1 MNENIYGSLE
11 FYSKETQ
18 STPSDKRDLGVF
30 GDVAPYALG
39 ITEGFATKAFE
50 KEIVKFGIK
59 HNSPIARMM
68 HSKII
73 MNFGILNF
81 FLAKAE
87 GKSNVRALGETG
99 VGIATGFGIK
109 LTMNHTS
116 IGVKIKQGGEH
127 VAKQTLTQTS
137 RVASNAATK
146 IASSRVASNIA
157 ARAGVSILSRIAAG
171 AATGA
176 AVGSS
181 FPIVGT
187 VVGAVVGT
195 LVAGFFNDLIFGDE
209 DEELKKQEEA
219 KEKYLEE
226 KLDEKMHKIINYL
239 ITHQYIELRVLN
251 EDEAEKLCKEISD
264 INSAYFKTI
273 LLMLSFPYYLD
284 KDEQSYKEAQEKN
297 PTIIRIQPIANAL
310 NIKIEINE
318 CFLPKNGE
326 ALKNKEI
333 YVYNHRFDRVVTKA
347 MSDDEGKIVFENVYV
362 GKESTIDKISFIID
376 RENFNEDNFYES
388 VLKYAPM
395 FNVQKKHKQEGQAF
409 IGKMFFSFTYA
420 QGIMQDNEV
429 LKLEALRNNFHIVFD
444 YEVRKQEESY
454 KNYIIL
460 SYLVFDVKEDIEEYI
475 RHITIE
481 NRAFRGLELLG
492 RGWKNQYSIKDEWR
506 DKGVVFFAYFNSQ
519 KFTPYK
525 KMAFIDKPIVIL
537 DIEKFDKEDILKDIK
552 FHFKTLAKAYKIFVI
567 DLDANTQI
575 QEKKSIVNNIKKNTQ
590 NLELL
595 YLQLKLFDD
604 KDTNKC
610 KVQYFHNEN
619 KYANQEMKWI
629 EYCKKQFN
637 ALNNKDNPIYKNKN
651 SFDMEVPFVSIS
663 FGSLIYDK
671 ERLAKKGVRQIF
683 GVSLAEACRRYFYEK

>member
-11 FYSKETQ
+11 LYSKETQ

-50 KEIVKFGIK
+50 KGIK
-59 HNSPIARMM
+59 SLDIKADSLFWKTMRY
-68 HSKII
+68 KITVV
-73 MNFGILNF
+73 NFGILNF

-87 GKSNVRALGETG
+87 GKSNVRALTETSVG
-99 VGIATGFGIK
+99 VSITIIMNETPIGATIEK
-109 LTMNHTS
+109 
-116 IGVKIKQGGEH
+116 GGEY

-187 VVGAVVGT
+187 VVGAVAGT

-318 CFLPKNGE
+318 CFLAKNGE

-420 QGIMQDNEV
+420 QEIMQDNEV

-537 DIEKFDKEDILKDIK
+537 DIEKFDKENILEDIK

-575 QEKKSIVNNIKKNTQ
+575 KAGGVEVIIDSNGLVVKGG
-590 NLELL
+590 EL
-595 YLQLKLFDD
+595 K
-604 KDTNKC
+604 
-610 KVQYFHNEN
+610 
-619 KYANQEMKWI
+619 
-629 EYCKKQFN
+629 
-637 ALNNKDNPIYKNKN
+637 
-651 SFDMEVPFVSIS
+651 
-663 FGSLIYDK
+663 
-671 ERLAKKGVRQIF
+671 
-683 GVSLAEACRRYFYEK
+683 AE

>member
-1 MNENIYGSLE
+1 MSERKTIYASLNVCQCNFQNKPLQIQKQLNNLGDSTNIFLNIYLPANSAFVSEMNDLI
-11 FYSKETQ
+11 YSK
-18 STPSDKRDLGVF
+18 KRPFYV
-30 GDVAPYALG
+30 PNIPTITLG
-39 ITEGFATKAFE
+39 INYGVIAFLFK
-50 KEIVKFGIK
+50 KE
-59 HNSPIARMM
+59 
-68 HSKII
+68 
-73 MNFGILNF
+73 
-81 FLAKAE
+81 AE
-87 GKSNVRALGETG
+87 GKSIERATTETALEFTTSYFG
-99 VGIATGFGIK
+99 GMGGKALAT
-109 LTMNHTS
+109 
-116 IGVKIKQGGEH
+116 
-127 VAKQTLTQTS
+127 
-137 RVASNAATK
+137 RVATK
-146 IASSRVASNIA
+146 FSITMAGRMLGGYAGSLVPIA
-157 ARAGVSILSRIAAG
+157 
-171 AATGA
+171 
-176 AVGSS
+176 
-181 FPIVGT
+181 GT
-187 VVGAVVGT
+187 IVGAV
-195 LVAGFFNDLIFGDE
+195 AGGWIAGKIEEWWFS
-209 DEELKKQEEA
+209 DEEQALAEAKAENERIRKLEEA
-219 KEKYLEE
+219 YFLKINR
-226 KLDEKMHKIINYL
+226 IINYL

-318 CFLPKNGE
+318 CFLAKNGE

-420 QGIMQDNEV
+420 QEIMQDNEV

-492 RGWKNQYSIKDEWR
+492 HGWKNQHNIKDEWR
-506 DKGVVFFAYFNSQ
+506 DKGVVFLL
-519 KFTPYK
+519 
-525 KMAFIDKPIVIL
+525 IL
-537 DIEKFDKEDILKDIK
+537 ILKN
-552 FHFKTLAKAYKIFVI
+552 L
-567 DLDANTQI
+567 LL
-575 QEKKSIVNNIKKNTQ
+575 IKKW
-590 NLELL
+590 LL
-595 YLQLKLFDD
+595 L
-604 KDTNKC
+604 
-610 KVQYFHNEN
+610 
-619 KYANQEMKWI
+619 
-629 EYCKKQFN
+629 
-637 ALNNKDNPIYKNKN
+637 
-651 SFDMEVPFVSIS
+651 IS
-663 FGSLIYDK
+663 L
-671 ERLAKKGVRQIF
+671 
-683 GVSLAEACRRYFYEK
+683 

>member
-1 MNENIYGSLE
+1 MSMENNNTIYGSLE
-11 FYSKETQ
+11 IRKKIDDKFALNQNSANIRDFGNIGTLASYGMSITGATSGKILEQYMINQSVSTKVITFYK
-18 STPSDKRDLGVF
+18 
-30 GDVAPYALG
+30 Y
-39 ITEGFATKAFE
+39 
-50 KEIVKFGIK
+50 
-59 HNSPIARMM
+59 
-68 HSKII
+68 KI
-73 MNFGILNF
+73 MGNFGILSY
-81 FLAKAE
+81 LYKKAE
-87 GKSNVRALGETG
+87 NKSNTRAFGEIAVETAIG
-99 VGIATGFGIK
+99 ALATSQIAINTIEIGISFI
-109 LTMNHTS
+109 
-116 IGVKIKQGGEH
+116 
-127 VAKQTLTQTS
+127 
-137 RVASNAATK
+137 
-146 IASSRVASNIA
+146 
-157 ARAGVSILSRIAAG
+157 SRIAAG
-171 AATGA
+171 TATGA
-176 AVGSS
+176 AIGSS

-209 DEELKKQEEA
+209 DEELKKQEA

-284 KDEQSYKEAQEKN
+284 KDEQSYKKAQEKN
-297 PTIIRIQPIANAL
+297 PTIIRIQPIANTL

-318 CFLPKNGE
+318 CFLAKNGE

-333 YVYNHRFDRVVTKA
+333 YVYNHRFNRVVAKA

-395 FNVQKKHKQEGQAF
+395 FNIQKKHKQKGQAF
-409 IGKMFFSFTYA
+409 IDKMFFSFTYA

-429 LKLEALRNNFHIVFD
+429 LKLEALKNNFNIVFD

-475 RHITIE
+475 RHTTIE

-552 FHFKTLAKAYKIFVI
+552 FHFKTLTKAYKIFVI

-604 KDTNKC
+604 KDANKC
-610 KVQYFHNEN
+610 KVQ
-619 KYANQEMKWI
+619 
-629 EYCKKQFN
+629 
-637 ALNNKDNPIYKNKN
+637 
-651 SFDMEVPFVSIS
+651 
-663 FGSLIYDK
+663 
-671 ERLAKKGVRQIF
+671 
-683 GVSLAEACRRYFYEK
+683 

>member
-1 MNENIYGSLE
+1 MSERKTIYASLNVCQCNFQNKPLQIQKQLNNLGDSTNIFLNIYLPANSAFVSEMNDLI
-11 FYSKETQ
+11 YSK
-18 STPSDKRDLGVF
+18 KRPFYV
-30 GDVAPYALG
+30 PNIPTITLG
-39 ITEGFATKAFE
+39 INYGVIAFLFK
-50 KEIVKFGIK
+50 KE
-59 HNSPIARMM
+59 
-68 HSKII
+68 
-73 MNFGILNF
+73 
-81 FLAKAE
+81 AE
-87 GKSNVRALGETG
+87 GKSIERATTETALEFTTSYFG
-99 VGIATGFGIK
+99 GMGGKALAT
-109 LTMNHTS
+109 
-116 IGVKIKQGGEH
+116 
-127 VAKQTLTQTS
+127 
-137 RVASNAATK
+137 RVATK
-146 IASSRVASNIA
+146 FSITMAGRMLGGYAGSLVPIA
-157 ARAGVSILSRIAAG
+157 
-171 AATGA
+171 
-176 AVGSS
+176 
-181 FPIVGT
+181 GT
-187 VVGAVVGT
+187 IVGAV
-195 LVAGFFNDLIFGDE
+195 AGGWIAGKIEEWWFS
-209 DEELKKQEEA
+209 DEEQALAEAKAENERIRKLEEA
-219 KEKYLEE
+219 YFLKINR
-226 KLDEKMHKIINYL
+226 IINYL

-318 CFLPKNGE
+318 CFLAKNGE

-420 QGIMQDNEV
+420 QEIMQDNEV

-492 RGWKNQYSIKDEWR
+492 HGWKNQHNIKDEWR

-537 DIEKFDKEDILKDIK
+537 DIEKFDKENILEDIK

-683 GVSLAEACRRYFYEK
+683 GVGLAEACRRYFYEK

>member
-1 MNENIYGSLE
+1 MSERKTIYASLNVCQCNFQNKPLQTQKQLNSLGDSTNIFLNIYLPANSA
-11 FYSKETQ
+11 FVSAM
-18 STPSDKRDLGVF
+18 SDKDYPSGNKF
-30 GDVAPYALG
+30 FNIPTITLG
-39 ITEGFATKAFE
+39 INYGVIAFLFK
-50 KEIVKFGIK
+50 KE
-59 HNSPIARMM
+59 
-68 HSKII
+68 
-73 MNFGILNF
+73 
-81 FLAKAE
+81 AE
-87 GKSNVRALGETG
+87 GKSIERATTETALEFTTSYFG
-99 VGIATGFGIK
+99 GMGGKALAT
-109 LTMNHTS
+109 
-116 IGVKIKQGGEH
+116 
-127 VAKQTLTQTS
+127 
-137 RVASNAATK
+137 RVATK
-146 IASSRVASNIA
+146 FSITMAGRMLGGYAGSLVPIA
-157 ARAGVSILSRIAAG
+157 
-171 AATGA
+171 
-176 AVGSS
+176 
-181 FPIVGT
+181 GT
-187 VVGAVVGT
+187 IVGAV
-195 LVAGFFNDLIFGDE
+195 AGGWIAGKIEEWWFS
-209 DEELKKQEEA
+209 DEEQALAEAKAENERIRKLEEA
-219 KEKYLEE
+219 YFLKINR
-226 KLDEKMHKIINYL
+226 IINYL

-318 CFLPKNGE
+318 CFLAKNGE

-420 QGIMQDNEV
+420 QEIMQDNEV

-683 GVSLAEACRRYFYEK
+683 GVGLAESCRRYFYEK

>member
-1 MNENIYGSLE
+1 MSERKTIYASLNVCQCNFQNKPLQIQKQLNNLGDSTNIFLNIYLPANSAFVSEMNDLI
-11 FYSKETQ
+11 YSK
-18 STPSDKRDLGVF
+18 KRPFYV
-30 GDVAPYALG
+30 PNIPTITLG
-39 ITEGFATKAFE
+39 INYGVIAFLFK
-50 KEIVKFGIK
+50 KE
-59 HNSPIARMM
+59 
-68 HSKII
+68 
-73 MNFGILNF
+73 
-81 FLAKAE
+81 AE
-87 GKSNVRALGETG
+87 GKSIERATTETALEFTTSYFG
-99 VGIATGFGIK
+99 GMGGKALAT
-109 LTMNHTS
+109 
-116 IGVKIKQGGEH
+116 
-127 VAKQTLTQTS
+127 
-137 RVASNAATK
+137 RVATK
-146 IASSRVASNIA
+146 FSITMAGRMLGGYAGSLVPIA
-157 ARAGVSILSRIAAG
+157 
-171 AATGA
+171 
-176 AVGSS
+176 
-181 FPIVGT
+181 GT
-187 VVGAVVGT
+187 IVGAV
-195 LVAGFFNDLIFGDE
+195 AGGWIAGKIEEWWFS
-209 DEELKKQEEA
+209 DEEQALAEAKAENERIRKLEEA
-219 KEKYLEE
+219 YFLKINR
-226 KLDEKMHKIINYL
+226 IINYL

-318 CFLPKNGE
+318 CFLAKNGE

-333 YVYNHRFDRVVTKA
+333 YVYNHRFDRVVAKA

-420 QGIMQDNEV
+420 QEIMQDNEV

-492 RGWKNQYSIKDEWR
+492 RGWKNQHNIKDEWR

-537 DIEKFDKEDILKDIK
+537 DIEKFDKENILEDIK

-683 GVSLAEACRRYFYEK
+683 GVGLAESCRRYFYEK

>member
-1 MNENIYGSLE
+1 MSERKTIYASLNVCQCNFQNKPLQIQKQLNNLGDSTNIFLNIYLPANSAFVSEMNDLI
-11 FYSKETQ
+11 YSK
-18 STPSDKRDLGVF
+18 KRPFYV
-30 GDVAPYALG
+30 PNIPTITLG
-39 ITEGFATKAFE
+39 INYGVIAFLFK
-50 KEIVKFGIK
+50 KE
-59 HNSPIARMM
+59 
-68 HSKII
+68 
-73 MNFGILNF
+73 
-81 FLAKAE
+81 AE
-87 GKSNVRALGETG
+87 GKSIERATTETALEFTTSYFG
-99 VGIATGFGIK
+99 GMGGKALAT
-109 LTMNHTS
+109 
-116 IGVKIKQGGEH
+116 
-127 VAKQTLTQTS
+127 
-137 RVASNAATK
+137 RVATK
-146 IASSRVASNIA
+146 FSITMAGRMLGGYAGSLVPIA
-157 ARAGVSILSRIAAG
+157 
-171 AATGA
+171 
-176 AVGSS
+176 
-181 FPIVGT
+181 GT
-187 VVGAVVGT
+187 IVGAV
-195 LVAGFFNDLIFGDE
+195 AGGWIAGKIEEWWFSDE
-209 DEELKKQEEA
+209 DQALAEAKAENERIRKLEEA
-219 KEKYLEE
+219 YFLKINR
-226 KLDEKMHKIINYL
+226 IINYL

-251 EDEAEKLCKEISD
+251 EDEAKKLCKEISD
-264 INSAYFKTI
+264 INSPYFKTI

-284 KDEQSYKEAQEKN
+284 KDEKSYKETQEKN

-318 CFLPKNGE
+318 CFLAKNGE

-333 YVYNHRFDRVVTKA
+333 YVYNHRFDRVVAKA

-395 FNVQKKHKQEGQAF
+395 FNVQKKHKQKGQAF
-409 IGKMFFSFTYA
+409 IDKMFFSFTYT

-429 LKLEALRNNFHIVFD
+429 LKLEALKNNFDIVFD

-475 RHITIE
+475 RHTTIE

-537 DIEKFDKEDILKDIK
+537 DIEKFDKENILKDIK
-552 FHFKTLAKAYKIFVI
+552 SRFKAFAKAYKIFVI
-567 DLDANTQI
+567 DLDTNTQM

-595 YLQLKLFDD
+595 YLQFKLFDD
-604 KDTNKC
+604 KDANKC
-610 KVQYFHNEN
+610 KVQYFYNEN
-619 KYANQEMKWI
+619 KYANKEMKLI

-671 ERLAKKGVRQIF
+671 ERLDEKGVRQIF
-683 GVSLAEACRRYFYEK
+683 GVKLAMACKQYFYEK

>member
-1 MNENIYGSLE
+1 MSERKTIYASLNVCQCNFQNKPLQIQKQLNNLGDSTNIFLNIYLPANSAFVSEMNDLI
-11 FYSKETQ
+11 YSK
-18 STPSDKRDLGVF
+18 KRPFYV
-30 GDVAPYALG
+30 PNIPTITLG
-39 ITEGFATKAFE
+39 INYGVIAFLFK
-50 KEIVKFGIK
+50 KE
-59 HNSPIARMM
+59 
-68 HSKII
+68 
-73 MNFGILNF
+73 
-81 FLAKAE
+81 AE
-87 GKSNVRALGETG
+87 GKSIERATTETALEFTTSYFG
-99 VGIATGFGIK
+99 GMGGKALAT
-109 LTMNHTS
+109 
-116 IGVKIKQGGEH
+116 
-127 VAKQTLTQTS
+127 
-137 RVASNAATK
+137 RVATK
-146 IASSRVASNIA
+146 FSITMAGRMLGGYAGSLVPIA
-157 ARAGVSILSRIAAG
+157 
-171 AATGA
+171 
-176 AVGSS
+176 
-181 FPIVGT
+181 GT
-187 VVGAVVGT
+187 IVGAV
-195 LVAGFFNDLIFGDE
+195 AGGWIAGKIEEWWFS
-209 DEELKKQEEA
+209 DEEQALAEAKAENERIRKLEEA
-219 KEKYLEE
+219 YFLKINR
-226 KLDEKMHKIINYL
+226 IINYL

-264 INSAYFKTI
+264 INSPYFKTI

-318 CFLPKNGE
+318 CFLAKNGE

-333 YVYNHRFDRVVTKA
+333 YVYNHRFDRVVAKA

-420 QGIMQDNEV
+420 QEIMQDNEV

-492 RGWKNQYSIKDEWR
+492 RGWKNQHNIKDEWR

-537 DIEKFDKEDILKDIK
+537 DIEKFDKENILEDIK

-683 GVSLAEACRRYFYEK
+683 GVGLAESCRRYFYEK

>member
-1 MNENIYGSLE
+1 MSERKTIYASLNVCQCNFQNKPLQIQKQLNNLGDSTNIFLNIYLPANSAFVSEMNDLI
-11 FYSKETQ
+11 YSK
-18 STPSDKRDLGVF
+18 KRPFYV
-30 GDVAPYALG
+30 PNIPTITLG
-39 ITEGFATKAFE
+39 INYGVIAFLFK
-50 KEIVKFGIK
+50 KE
-59 HNSPIARMM
+59 
-68 HSKII
+68 
-73 MNFGILNF
+73 
-81 FLAKAE
+81 AE
-87 GKSNVRALGETG
+87 GKSIERATTETALEFTTSYFG
-99 VGIATGFGIK
+99 GMGGKALAT
-109 LTMNHTS
+109 
-116 IGVKIKQGGEH
+116 
-127 VAKQTLTQTS
+127 
-137 RVASNAATK
+137 RVATK
-146 IASSRVASNIA
+146 FSITMAGRMLGGYAGSLVPIA
-157 ARAGVSILSRIAAG
+157 
-171 AATGA
+171 
-176 AVGSS
+176 
-181 FPIVGT
+181 GT
-187 VVGAVVGT
+187 IVGAV
-195 LVAGFFNDLIFGDE
+195 AGGWIAGKIEEWWFS
-209 DEELKKQEEA
+209 DEEQALAEAKAENERIRKLEEA
-219 KEKYLEE
+219 YFLKINR
-226 KLDEKMHKIINYL
+226 IINYL

-264 INSAYFKTI
+264 INSPYFKTI

-318 CFLPKNGE
+318 CFLAKNGE

-395 FNVQKKHKQEGQAF
+395 FNVQKKHKQKGQAF
-409 IGKMFFSFTYA
+409 IDKMFFSFTYT

-429 LKLEALRNNFHIVFD
+429 LKLEALKNNFDIVFD

-475 RHITIE
+475 RHTTIE

-492 RGWKNQYSIKDEWR
+492 RGWKNQHNIKDEWR

-537 DIEKFDKEDILKDIK
+537 DIEKFDKENILEDIK

-683 GVSLAEACRRYFYEK
+683 GVGLAEACRRYFYEK

>member
-11 FYSKETQ
+11 LYSKETQ

-50 KEIVKFGIK
+50 KGIK
-59 HNSPIARMM
+59 SLDIKADSLFWKTMRY
-68 HSKII
+68 KITVV
-73 MNFGILNF
+73 NFGILNF

-87 GKSNVRALGETG
+87 GKSNVRALTETSVG
-99 VGIATGFGIK
+99 VSITIIMNETPIGATIEK
-109 LTMNHTS
+109 
-116 IGVKIKQGGEH
+116 GGEY

-318 CFLPKNGE
+318 CFLAKNGE

-333 YVYNHRFDRVVTKA
+333 YVYNHRFDRVVAKA

-420 QGIMQDNEV
+420 QEIMQDNEV

-537 DIEKFDKEDILKDIK
+537 DIEKFDKENILEDIK

-575 QEKKSIVNNIKKNTQ
+575 KAGGVEVIIDSNGLVVKGG
-590 NLELL
+590 EL
-595 YLQLKLFDD
+595 K
-604 KDTNKC
+604 
-610 KVQYFHNEN
+610 
-619 KYANQEMKWI
+619 
-629 EYCKKQFN
+629 
-637 ALNNKDNPIYKNKN
+637 
-651 SFDMEVPFVSIS
+651 
-663 FGSLIYDK
+663 
-671 ERLAKKGVRQIF
+671 
-683 GVSLAEACRRYFYEK
+683 AE

>member
-59 HNSPIARMM
+59 HNSRIATMM

-87 GKSNVRALGETG
+87 GKSNVRALTETSVG
-99 VGIATGFGIK
+99 VSITIIMNETPIGATIEKG
-109 LTMNHTS
+109 S
-116 IGVKIKQGGEH
+116 EH

-146 IASSRVASNIA
+146 IAGSRVASNIA

-171 AATGA
+171 TATGA

-318 CFLPKNGE
+318 CFLAKNGE

-420 QGIMQDNEV
+420 QEIMQDNEV

-475 RHITIE
+475 RHTTIE

-506 DKGVVFFAYFNSQ
+506 DKGVVFLL
-519 KFTPYK
+519 
-525 KMAFIDKPIVIL
+525 IL
-537 DIEKFDKEDILKDIK
+537 ILKN
-552 FHFKTLAKAYKIFVI
+552 L
-567 DLDANTQI
+567 LL
-575 QEKKSIVNNIKKNTQ
+575 IKKW
-590 NLELL
+590 LL
-595 YLQLKLFDD
+595 L
-604 KDTNKC
+604 T
-610 KVQYFHNEN
+610 
-619 KYANQEMKWI
+619 
-629 EYCKKQFN
+629 
-637 ALNNKDNPIYKNKN
+637 
-651 SFDMEVPFVSIS
+651 
-663 FGSLIYDK
+663 SL
-671 ERLAKKGVRQIF
+671 
-683 GVSLAEACRRYFYEK
+683 